1 MEANTRN
8 HLVTFFLLVV
18 FIISIVNAYY
28 FIRLYSN
35 RDENDVTGLSGLTS
49 GGALILGILD
59 IVIALTVMIMLVYRY
74 MNKTEE
80 KTWMSKK
87 FLVFL
92 FLLVLLGVSG
102 MTCAYYF
109 TAYFDRSTD
118 ANGLSVTPFPGLSG
132 VASLVLGIIALLI
145 AVVVMISILYNF
157 FRKH

>member
-18 FIISIVNAYY
+18 FVISILNAYY

-35 RDENDVTGLSGLTS
+35 RDENDVTGLKGLTS
-49 GGALILGILD
+49 GGALILAILD
-59 IVIALTVMIMLVYRY
+59 IVIALTVMVMLIYRY
-74 MNKTEE
+74 MNKSEE

-118 ANGLSVTPFPGLSG
+118 AHGLSVTPFPGLSG
-132 VASLVLGIIALLI
+132 VAALVLGIIALLI
-145 AVVVMISILYNF
+145 AVIVMISIIYNF